1 MGSFWIEKCTCPRR
15 DPKSVPTTRD
25 PSSEWFPGRA
35 LLREAMTDR
44 RRETAKDWSFLLG
57 VITVEEEEGFCLE
70 TGLVLSGRGLWEE
83 TSSFSSDP
91 TFRVQWKLLC
101 LLEVKSCEF
110 PLAIERFSGLE
121 KDRERECGYGC
132 GNEQSS
138 WCEFNFRVW
147 SIW

>member
-1 MGSFWIEKCTCPRR
+1 
-15 DPKSVPTTRD
+15 
-25 PSSEWFPGRA
+25 
-35 LLREAMTDR
+35 MTDR

-57 VITVEEEEGFCLE
+57 VITVEEEEEEAEAEEEGFCLE

-110 PLAIERFSGLE
+110 PLAIERCSGLE
-121 KDRERECGYGC
+121 EDRERECGYGC
-132 GNEQSS
+132 SNEQSS